1 MDHYGRV
8 HRKINPRER
17 ANILSLYTFSYTG
30 GLFKKAFKRDLE
42 ERDIYEVVKACKSEL
57 SSNRFEKSWR
67 KQVASKGKCSLC
79 GLLWQNFGTPF
90 TFLTVI
96 QFVFKVVSSI
106 FEPLAVGKLVSYF
119 NPKTTLTFRDAVF
132 YACLMI
138 GLKFLHSLYMQNFS
152 IYLGQLSINIRNS
165 LCSLVYRKSLKMSSA
180 AATEIGL
187 GNIITVMTKDVVVF
201 ERAVGLFS
209 EVWIEMLRT
218 FLVCY
223 LIYQKMGPASFAG
236 VGTLLLVLPLQGYF
250 GKCIKNLRLE
260 LGKKTDER
268 LQATQETLSAIKI
281 IKMYTWEKIFVKQVE
296 EKRTKEMRFL
306 LRAAYLN
313 SLTFLTGTVSS
324 KIGLYVLMMTYI
336 GVTKNA
342 DAEVIFY
349 VIRSFHD
356 LRHSLGI
363 VIPIGFGKFAEII
376 AATQRISKILNSE
389 EVNREEHD
397 DRAAPKVKVSG
408 VTVKVKDHNILKD
421 ISTELKPGL
430 TVITGPLGCG
440 KSTLLKLFLNDFPV
454 TEGKLLCNAK
464 FSYCSQDSWLFPS
477 SIKQNIL
484 FGEPYDSFRYDRVV
498 KVCALDFDFNMF
510 DHGDETI
517 VADGGKNLSG
527 GQQARINLARAIYK
541 KSDIYLLDDPL
552 HALDPHVQEFIYQN
566 CIKGFLKD
574 HPCVLVTHN
583 LKHKNG
589 ADNLIVLK
597 DGQIKFDGKASEIKE
612 ETIEEIVI
620 DKIEMEEKEKGE
632 EEVTENSSFIKSNKR
647 KVYSEV
653 KKEGKVDFNV
663 FKQYFRFG
671 GGFFLFSGI
680 ALLFFITESSE
691 SYSSRLFTNWI
702 NLQQN
707 LTDFKNENSTTDA
720 TNYKLL
726 EGKSD
731 WTIKL
736 YSFMVMGSFASEL
749 LIQFLML
756 NFTRN
761 AAVKLHNA
769 MIEKLVSATMV
780 FYDNHFIGNILNR
793 FSQDLSMVDEVLPM
807 HVNFFLLI
815 VFSCIG
821 AIALISTVSYLFMI
835 PAGILAAC
843 LYCLRIIYMPTARSL
858 KRLVAASRSPLI
870 GHVNASIQ
878 GLTTIRACKIEHI
891 LAEEFDRHQDFYT
904 SAHYM
909 TFCMQKAFSF
919 FMDILS
925 TLFVTF
931 IVGKLLFWGAGE
943 LSGDIGLAI
952 TKASSVAMMVQWS
965 LIQWSDLEND
975 MTHVERV
982 LEYTEVSQ
990 DNYEGKTL
998 KNWPTQG
1005 AIAFNNVSLSYKS
1018 EKVLK
1023 DVSFE
1028 VKPMHKIGIVGRTGA
1043 GKSSIIS
1050 ALFRLYAFEGT
1061 ISIDNVNIKTLSLE
1075 FLREHISI
1083 IPQDPLL
1090 FHGTIRHNLDPFN
1103 SYTDEEIWN
1112 TLKKINMTEHIASL
1126 DLNVAESSS
1135 FSTGQRQLLCL
1146 GRAILRKNK
1155 IVVLDEATANMDP
1168 DTEFLVQQV
1177 ISENF
1182 CDCTVLIIAHKLQS
1196 VLECNKI
1203 LVMDRGQVAE
1213 YADPLELMEDRK
1225 SYFSKLLASDDSHA
1239 FQK

>member
-1 MDHYGRV
+1 MDHYGKIQ
-8 HRKINPRER
+8 RKINPREK
-17 ANILSLYTFSYTG
+17 ANILSLYTFSYTV

-42 ERDIYEVVKACKSEL
+42 EDDIYEVIDACKSEL
-57 SSNRFEKSWR
+57 ASNRFEKSWR
-67 KQVASKGKCSLC
+67 KQVASEGKCSLC
-79 GLLWQNFGTPF
+79 ALLWQNFGTPF
-90 TFLTVI
+90 IFLTVI
-96 QFVFKVVSSI
+96 QFAFKIVNSI

-138 GLKFLHSLYMQNFS
+138 GLRFLHSLYMQNFS
-152 IYLGQLSINIRNS
+152 IYLGQLSINIRNT
-165 LCSLVYRKSLKMSSA
+165 LCSLVYRKSLKMSPA

-187 GNIITVMTKDVVVF
+187 GNIITVMTKDVGVF
-201 ERAVGLFS
+201 EKAVGLFS
-209 EVWIEMLRT
+209 DVWIEILRT
-218 FLVCY
+218 LLVCY

-236 VGTLLLVLPLQGYF
+236 VGTLLLILPIQGYF

-260 LGKKTDER
+260 LGKETDER

-281 IKMYTWEKIFVKQVE
+281 IKMYTWEKIFVRQVE
-296 EKRTKEMRFL
+296 EKRIKEMRFL

-336 GVTKNA
+336 NFNKNV

-363 VIPIGFGKFAEII
+363 VIPIGFGRFAEII

-397 DRAAPKVKVSG
+397 DHAVLKVKALG

-421 ISTELKPGL
+421 INTELKPGL

-440 KSTLLKLFLNDFPV
+440 KSTLLKLFLNDLPV
-454 TEGKLLCNAK
+454 TEGKVLCNAK

-484 FGEPYDSFRYDRVV
+484 FGEPYDRLRYDRVV
-498 KVCALDFDFNMF
+498 KLCALDFDFNMF

-527 GQQARINLARAIYK
+527 GQQARINLARAIYR
-541 KSDIYLLDDPL
+541 KSDVYLLDNPL
-552 HALDPHVQEFIYQN
+552 HALDSHVQEFIYQN

-583 LKHKNG
+583 LKHKNE

-597 DGQIKFDGKASEIKE
+597 DGQIKFDGKVSEIKE
-612 ETIEEIVI
+612 EIIEELVV
-620 DKIEMEEKEKGE
+620 DKVETEEKEKDE
-632 EEVTENSSFIKSNKR
+632 EEITESSSLIKCDKR

-653 KKEGKVDFNV
+653 KKEGKVDWDV
-663 FKQYFRFG
+663 FKKYFRFG

-707 LTDFKNENSTTDA
+707 LTNINSTTDA
-720 TNYKLL
+720 TNYNLL

-793 FSQDLSMVDEVLPM
+793 FSQDLSVVDEVLPM
-807 HVNFFLLI
+807 HVNFFLLV

-821 AIALISTVSYLFMI
+821 AIALISTVSYVFII
-835 PAGILAAC
+835 PAGVLAAC
-843 LYCLRIIYMPTARSL
+843 LYFLRIVYMPTARSL

-878 GLTTIRACKIEHI
+878 GLTTIRACKIERV

-909 TFCMQKAFSF
+909 TFCMQKAFFF

-931 IVGKLLFWGAGE
+931 IVGKLLFWGTGE

-952 TKASSVAMMVQWS
+952 TKASTVAMMVQWS

-982 LEYTEVSQ
+982 LEYTEVPQ
-990 DNYEGKTL
+990 DSYEGKTL
-998 KNWPTQG
+998 ENWPTQG
-1005 AIAFNNVSLSYKS
+1005 AIAYNNVSLSYKS
-1018 EKVLK
+1018 GKVLK
-1023 DVSFE
+1023 GVSFE
-1028 VKPMHKIGIVGRTGA
+1028 VKPKHKIGIVGRTGA

-1061 ISIDNVNIKTLSLE
+1061 ISIDDVNIKTLSLE

-1090 FHGTIRHNLDPFN
+1090 FQGTIRHNLDPFS
-1103 SYTDEEIWN
+1103 SYADEEIWD
-1112 TLKKINMTEHIASL
+1112 TLKKVNMIEHIVSL
-1126 DLNVAESSS
+1126 DLNVTESSS

-1146 GRAILRKNK
+1146 GRAILKKNK

-1168 DTEFLVQQV
+1168 DTEFLVQQA
-1177 ISENF
+1177 ISKNF
-1182 CDCTVLIIAHKLQS
+1182 SDCTVLIIAHKLKS

-1203 LVMDRGQVAE
+1203 LVMDRGEVVE
-1213 YADPLELMEDRK
+1213 YADPLELMENK
-1225 SYFSKLLASDDSHA
+1225 NNYFSKLLASDDSHA